1 MLPSGVTLST
11 GMAETAENRAR
22 RERMGQ
28 IRRAKKIT
36 LDRVADALGVSKTY
50 IWKLENGDRTLSDR
64 WVERIAPVLGVSAD
78 TILKKSE
85 LTNPNGLD
93 APLIRTQPPVQGKKD
108 LPVLGAA
115 IGGGHTMQF
124 PDNGSVFEYVER
136 PARLI
141 GVPTAFAV
149 YCVGDSMAPRYEPG
163 EILHC
168 HPNRPLSRG
177 DYVVVECTDGT
188 GLIKRY
194 VKGDNQSVT
203 LEQFNPA
210 KVFQVPRERIKS
222 IALIVGTAR
231 VD

>member
-1 MLPSGVTLST
+1 
-11 GMAETAENRAR
+11 MAQKTETPENQAR

-28 IRRAKKIT
+28 IRRAKKVTFEQI
-36 LDRVADALGVSKTY
+36 ADALGVSRTY
-50 IWKLENGDRTLSDR
+50 IWKLEHGERPLSDK
-64 WVERIAPVLGVSAD
+64 WCERIAPLLGVTAA
-78 TILKKSE
+78 TLKGETERIS
-85 LTNPNGLD
+85 PFDVDG
-93 APLIRTQPPVQGKKD
+93 PLVRVQPLPQGKKD

-136 PARLI
+136 PAALA
-141 GVPTAFAV
+141 GVPSAFAV

-194 VKGDNQSVT
+194 VKGDNNSVT